1 MSAVEF
7 LKRKVIGAPE
17 QLPRRVLAVAFLLTF
32 TVATAG
38 AWLAVTSGLES
49 ATTSSTGYLRPV
61 LELATNTWT
70 YVVLLA
76 VIMRGLLLYRDQ
88 RYAQQAAAVTGYTV
102 RSVQRLAEEAK
113 EPDGTTRVIATS
125 EDDRDTIGER
135 ILAALDGAD
144 DDRVKLNEELFG
156 GPDPEDVA
164 IEDGDLR
171 PALDER
177 DEQLRTVLSAL
188 EDRERELDERLKHGA
203 TDLEEQDELLEEEVA
218 NLELQESVLGAL
230 SETVP
235 EPSESTIIEA
245 EPDVSEEP
253 DADRGRV
260 SSVLAK
266 FFGRGDD
273 VADEDDEDESEDAEE
288 WSDEWLEEM
297 KLLKLDVAT
306 SINFDRLLWQ
316 FAVPALVTIA
326 GLLIVARFWIKP
338 YLYPPLFATG
348 VLVGLAYYVRQSRKR
363 SKRLEE
369 LRRDADPVEW
379 RDVAVLV
386 KEVEVAETTLQMGW
400 LAGDTFVHDDREEF
414 AEEVSHRVYEL
425 LNGLEPSPS
434 ILEKQADQI
443 QGMKPDLHA
452 FRDQEK
458 KLVMDRLLQAVE
470 NSQDGLVPKAKLI
483 EDVVEW
489 DIEQRK
495 LMPGERGD
503 GHDPDVVRE
512 AYRDLVPA
520 ALVEQE
526 LQISEDSEETLTAVR
541 HRRDPI
547 PPEFG
552 AIRAR
557 FSNQFSSYAEWEPL
571 YELPSVDDVLE
582 EEPYYANV
590 VGVQEASA

>member
-1 MSAVEF
+1 MSALEYV
-7 LKRKVIGAPE
+7 KRKVIGAPE
-17 QLPRRVLAVAFLLTF
+17 KLPRRVLAVAFLLTF
-32 TVATAG
+32 AVASVG

-49 ATTSSTGYLRPV
+49 ATASSTGYLRPV

-102 RSVQRLAEEAK
+102 RSVRRLAAEAK

-125 EDDRDTIGER
+125 EDDRHTIRER
-135 ILAALDGAD
+135 LLAALDGAD
-144 DDRVKLNEELFG
+144 DDRMKLREELFQE
-156 GPDPEDVA
+156 PNPEDVA
-164 IEDGDLR
+164 IDDGDLR

-177 DEQLRTVLSAL
+177 DERMGVVLNAL
-188 EDRERELDERLKHGA
+188 QDRNG
-203 TDLEEQDELLEEEVA
+203 DLEE
-218 NLELQESVLGAL
+218 ESA
-230 SETVP
+230 
-235 EPSESTIIEA
+235 EA
-245 EPDVSEEP
+245 ESNRALRDEIVGTLDARGRETTSTAGRGGLRGAVAGFFDRGEGVQEEREAS
-253 DADRGRV
+253 DAD
-260 SSVLAK
+260 
-266 FFGRGDD
+266 D
-273 VADEDDEDESEDAEE
+273 VE
-288 WSDEWLEEM
+288 WRDEWLEEW
-297 KLLKLDVAT
+297 KVLKLDVAT
-306 SINFDRLLWQ
+306 SINFDRLVWQ
-316 FAVPALVTIA
+316 FAVPAVVTIA
-326 GLLIVARFWIKP
+326 GLLIVAQIWIKP
-338 YLYPPLFATG
+338 YLYPPLIATG
-348 VLVGLAYYVRQSRKR
+348 VLVGLLYYVRQSRKR

-379 RDVAVLV
+379 RDVACLV

-414 AEEVSHRVYEL
+414 AREVSHRVYEL
-425 LNGLEPSPS
+425 LNGLEASPS

-458 KLVMDRLLQAVE
+458 KLVMDRLLRAVE

-489 DIEQRK
+489 DIEQRRF
-495 LMPGERGD
+495 MPGERGD

-526 LQISEDSEETLTAVR
+526 LQISEDGEETLTAVR

-571 YELPSVDDVLE
+571 YELPDVSDRLE
-582 EEPYYANV
+582 GEPWYAGV
-590 VGVQEASA
+590 VGVQEGSA